1 MNAKKYIKK
10 CPKCGTEIEPQRC
23 ASAGDNAL
31 GGVAAASAAAIGFA
45 LGGPV
50 GGVIGA
56 AVGFFGGRASVMGIE
71 NDHDENHLFRYVC
84 PKCGCNW
91 KEKIHTND
99 HPDDSSHILTGSPF

>member
-1 MNAKKYIKK
+1 MDTKKYIKK

-31 GGVAAASAAAIGFA
+31 GGVTAASAAAIGFV

-56 AVGFFGGRASVMGIE
+56 AVGFFGGRASVMAIE
-71 NDHDENHLFRYVC
+71 NDHDENHLFKYVC

-99 HPDDSSHILTGSPF
+99 HPDDPGKILTGTPF